1 MHEEKL
7 CALAQV
13 IPKLDES
20 NKEYDM
26 QHEKGHE
33 YHKRIAINPQSTGLD
48 NDWRLLGS
56 LFIYYFDVWNILLE
70 TNWNCFTSGIT
81 GLGCSW
87 GKASVQHSTSHQ

>member
-1 MHEEKL
+1 MHEENL

-33 YHKRIAINPQSTGLD
+33 YHKQIAIQYNTIQYST
-48 NDWRLLGS
+48 
-56 LFIYYFDVWNILLE
+56 FILRGHY
-70 TNWNCFTSGIT
+70 T
-81 GLGCSW
+81 
-87 GKASVQHSTSHQ
+87 